1 MQFSNAVYF
10 DVIFDL
16 NLVSLLFVV
25 MYFILYFVLRDF
37 VPVPSE
43 QNVFAAPQ
51 LGFSL
56 AKFIVSS

>member
-43 QNVFAAPQ
+43 QNVFSAPQ